1 MERKTLS
8 LLFLLGLL
16 AQSGHA
22 AKPNLEL
29 VFDEKSPPC
38 TDLFRHVCTEKDEMI
53 AFERRQQQGLME
65 DFIKVFGKH
74 NVEDRIYPAVW
85 KAMEKE
91 WNLSKAENIK
101 CRFKNID
108 IDEKDFSDGND
119 YKIGKAFGKMTAY
132 GRFGEAGISVGFAD
146 GVYYVRDSGMNEI
159 IADNRTIGEID
170 NDFVRGIL
178 TGFFGEFPNEMKN
191 LPPAQGVHYSNIR
204 AQEYKYT
211 ILGQSAMER
220 LMTHLNATKKG
231 SDSMSEIERYQAIFM
246 SETFAGYGN
255 VLLAHTLYT
264 YKDEL
269 NPAVADEL
277 TELAKRL
284 LKEIASNV
292 EKSTWISPADR
303 EGITAYLKEN
313 KIIIG
318 ITKKYRDLDLLKRMM
333 GVYHAEFEKVKPED
347 ECQMEMLSRAHS
359 IAWHKLVYSGVGSI
373 APSPMLRHNDFSLF
387 TPNAYHDVDTI
398 RFFPAF
404 IHILNDYNR
413 STSFKYGHIV
423 SVIGHEIFHGL
434 GIGERRSLKHLQGV
448 METRTFKQGRQCL
461 LDFYAEEQFCTHT
474 LCPKASNK
482 IDEGFADIEGA
493 RVVYSL
499 LQEALRQ
506 SGYGSRKRWVI
517 SESGKLPLFNWRP
530 PGVAEEQVL
539 MSDTKSLSQEKDFF
553 IGLQAALCQKAPN
566 VTNVVYLM
574 DVHPRAEIRVNA
586 IAQQMAQFTRAFGC
600 KKGDRNYM
608 ADKQC
613 GLYSPIDGRLPERVP
628 EPEVKHESECISK
641 ELISATNDGAAFRAL
656 STAFVLLCATI
667 MCLL

>member
-29 VFDEKSPPC
+29 VLNEKSPPC
-38 TDLFRHVCTEKDEMI
+38 RDLFDHVCVDKTGINKFKSRKD
-53 AFERRQQQGLME
+53 QGLME
-65 DFIKVFGKH
+65 DFIKVLGKH

-85 KAMEKE
+85 KAMVKE
-91 WNLSKAENIK
+91 WHLSEKENIK

-178 TGFFGEFPNEMKN
+178 TGFFGEFPNEMKD
-191 LPPAQGVHYSNIR
+191 LPPAQGVHYSNLR
-204 AQEYKYT
+204 APEFENI
-211 ILGQSAMER
+211 ILRRSVWEMW
-220 LMTHLNATKKG
+220 MMHLNATKKG

-246 SETFAGYGN
+246 SYAFSGYGN

-347 ECQMEMLSRAHS
+347 ECQMEMLSRAHG
-359 IAWHKLVYSGVGSI
+359 IARHKLIYSGVGSI
-373 APSPMLRHNDFSLF
+373 ASIPMLGHNDFSLF
-387 TPNAYHDVDTI
+387 TPNAFHAVDTI
-398 RFFPAF
+398 RVFPAF
-404 IHILNDYNR
+404 IHILNDYDL
-413 STSFKYGHIV
+413 STGFKYGHTVFFIA
-423 SVIGHEIFHGL
+423 HEIFHGL
-434 GIGERRSLKHLQGV
+434 GITERRSLKHLQGV
-448 METRTFKQGRQCL
+448 METRTFKQGKQCL
-461 LDFYAEEQFCTHT
+461 LDFYREEQFCMGHM
-474 LCPKASNK
+474 CPRVSNK
-482 IDEGFADIEGA
+482 IDEGFPDIEGA
-493 RVVYSL
+493 RLVYSL

-506 SGYGSRKRWVI
+506 SVYGNRKRWVT

-530 PGVAEEQVL
+530 PGATKQQVL
-539 MSDTKSLSQEKDFF
+539 MSDTMSLSQEQEFF
-553 IGLQAALCQKAPN
+553 IGVQAAFCHSKYPDDF
-566 VTNVVYLM
+566 YLM
-574 DVHPRAEIRVNA
+574 DMHPRPQIRANA

-628 EPEVKHESECISK
+628 EAEVNHESECISK
-641 ELISATNDGAAFRAL
+641 ELLSSVASDGAAFRAV
-656 STAFVLLCATI
+656 STASVLLCAL